1 MKKFLSIL
9 ILVVVLCC
17 SLVSCGAAGS
27 GSIKDVAECV
37 DSKYMDLAV
46 VEYDFHDGWTIL
58 YDKNTMV
65 MYIILDAYQSTG
77 MTPILNADGTPR
89 LYEGD

>member
-9 ILVVVLCC
+9 ILIVILCC
-17 SLVSCGAAGS
+17 TLVSCGASS
-27 GSIKDVAECV
+27 GRINTVAECV
-37 DSKYMDLAV
+37 DSKYVDFVV
-46 VEYDFHDGWTIL
+46 VEYDYHDGWTIL

-65 MYIILDAYQSTG
+65 MYVILDAYQSTG

>member
-9 ILVVVLCC
+9 ILVAILCC
-17 SLVSCGAAGS
+17 TLVSCGAAS
-27 GSIKDVAECV
+27 SATIKDVAERV

-46 VEYDFHDGWTIL
+46 VEYDYHDGWTIL

-65 MYIILDAYQSTG
+65 MYVILDAYQSTG

>member
-9 ILVVVLCC
+9 ILVVILCC
-17 SLVSCGAAGS
+17 SLVSCGAAKS
-27 GSIKDVAECV
+27 GTIKDVAECV
-37 DSKYMDLAV
+37 DSKYIDFVV
-46 VEYDFHDGWTIL
+46 VEYDYHDGWTIL

-65 MYIILDAYQSTG
+65 MYVILDAYQSTG

>member
-1 MKKFLSIL
+1 MKNFLSIL
-9 ILVVVLCC
+9 ILIVVLCC
-17 SLVSCGAAGS
+17 TLVSCGAANS
-27 GSIKDVAECV
+27 GTIKDVAERV

-46 VEYDFHDGWTIL
+46 VEYDYHNGWTIL

-65 MYIILDAYQSTG
+65 MYVILDAYQSTG

>member
-37 DSKYMDLAV
+37 DSKYMDLTV

-65 MYIILDAYQSTG
+65 MYVILDAYQSTG